1 MIPVAKPERQKLET
15 CIDNVIEDHLSANGD
30 GTWHNDA
37 LVRYVAGDDHAFDE
51 LFSKAVIEIKLTSSP
66 GHPLNMEHGTNQQ
79 LVDRALPDL
88 KARVATRLNYLVNND
103 ITELS
108 YDDHVR
114 LADIAYD
121 PVSPIIKNEPH
132 SPEKLAIGKIRVI
145 FPSSI
150 VDQLVERMIM
160 GPFYER
166 FKEAYQPEA
175 VVAGSMLG
183 IGFTDAYNRR
193 TLSIATALAAVV
205 PKVVSTDVR
214 SYDAIIPGVA
224 QKLTFSKAAQRL
236 QVEAS
241 AAIATKVRRLVGCIG
256 YIHARL
262 PVLLHAGRSGYALY
276 QKQEEGKQPSGI
288 LATSPGNTISRLALS
303 QYVTGLRGCAL
314 AASDD
319 ALEGIPADVTG
330 EELIRRYAEIGIEI
344 KGTDLVSVSSDMLDF
359 EFCSHLYYPARPGC
373 ASLTSWKRCCVRFAA
388 SKDLTSLY
396 ERAAS
401 LIHEIRHN
409 PPEQRSRIM
418 SFMQSHFTE
427 VGCTWIW

>member
-30 GTWHNDA
+30 GTWSNDV

-51 LFSKAVIEIKLTSSP
+51 AFSRAVIEIKLTSSP

-79 LVDRALPDL
+79 LLDRALPDL
-88 KARVATRLNYLVNND
+88 KARVATRLRYLVDND

-114 LADIAYD
+114 LAGVAYD

-150 VDQLVERMIM
+150 VDQLVERIVA

-166 FKEAYQPEA
+166 FKEAYQPDT

-193 TLSIATALAAVV
+193 TLSIATALSRIV
-205 PKVVSTDVR
+205 PKVTSTDVR
-214 SYDAIIPGVA
+214 SYDAIIPGDA
-224 QKLTFSKAAQRL
+224 QKLTFLKAAQRL
-236 QVEAS
+236 KVEAS
-241 AAIATKVRRLVGCIG
+241 AEVAAAVRRLVACIG
-256 YIHARL
+256 FIHARL
-262 PVLLHAGRSGYALY
+262 PILLHDTQGYALY
-276 QKQEEGKQPSGI
+276 QKREEGKQPSGI

-319 ALEGIPADVTG
+319 ALEGLPEDVTG
-330 EELIRRYAEIGIEI
+330 EELTRRYAELGIEI
-344 KGTDLVSVSSDMLDF
+344 KGTDLVSLSSEMFDF
-359 EFCSHLYYPARPGC
+359 EFCSHLYQPGRPGC
-373 ASLTSWKRCCVRFAA
+373 AALTSWKRCCVRFAA
-388 SKDLTSLY
+388 SKDLTTLHD
-396 ERAAS
+396 RAAS
-401 LIHEIRHN
+401 LLHEIRHN
-409 PPEQRSRIM
+409 PAEERSRIM
-418 SFMQSHFTE
+418 SFMRAHFTE
-427 VGCTWIW
+427 VGAMWIW